1 MTILPHLKTIATLLP
16 ELDTIA
22 TLAGII
28 YHTTK
33 SVSNI
38 PSVKKGIDFLFS
50 GKYSEDSEKSS
61 GWTEAEQEYY
71 QKKLELERELLQK
84 LEIDK
89 QSLELEQIKL
99 QVKTEISVKRFELLR
114 EFQEQNAKLKWEKI
128 QIDWDKDNWFSKLNR
143 IETKQIFSQYTNSL
157 LILSSPPQIAKDNC
171 LDLFR
176 EHDFEVEMHNWE
188 DFVGKYDKS
197 QNSLYPVRSYSNYF
211 TESISKTDIERLY
224 SILNCIS
231 TYIIYADIT
240 AKKITFRTA
249 YWCINGELEFFPNP
263 IEWDWQS
270 TQQELIKVGKSER
283 ESISI
288 IRDLFIEVKKLI
300 SVFYIDCYYMYLDP
314 FYQLNF
320 PSLQTD
326 LGWKLP
332 EHLLKIT
339 NNLQQLQQEQ
349 QKIYFTNLVKSN
361 FSILDEN
368 SMKNV
373 DQFLDKEEIFDIKRN
388 ELLGLLDEADSIVK
402 KLDETGDFSS
412 ISEEVS
418 NQINVTRERCYEGLF
433 SIALIAPFQSGKST
447 TLNAFADGREV
458 APRGLGGGGIKTSAC
473 LVKVQNPHKSKE
485 ESVKI
490 TWRSKQDLLER
501 LDEILGI
508 TACSI
513 PNSETSERL
522 RQISKK
528 KVEAKTEEDQKKY
541 REEYFSIIDFSKPE
555 GKTLLEQA
563 VRKELEE
570 YENNPAKG
578 SETVQD
584 EIDMLRFAMIVLAYY
599 NDPMLKDLKNK
610 TDFDPKDIENYLKFP
625 HNFEKRWNKCFK
637 NYSANLTKKEFTLEE
652 VMYAFIEEITYIVNS
667 ENLKKLGV
675 KIIDCP
681 GIFASK
687 YDTLTALQA
696 MQEASAILFLISGN
710 KQLSQSEIKV
720 LSMLREVGYGNKV
733 FFSINYRN
741 NPKSQ
746 ASKNVIATILEQLQ
760 QLGFKGSYQLEPLY
774 FNAFLA
780 LRAMQG
786 EKLLNNALDSNSKE
800 SIKLDA
806 QAMEVDEE
814 DNEDSVEKAWLSTV
828 EQVIAEVALKKLR
841 ELSSEIDKNTVK
853 LVREESQW
861 DLATDKITEYV
872 FKTKA
877 WSVLVD
883 LGCKPVINTLEKS
896 ESTLK
901 LAEKNVDTNLKQ
913 AKQEW
918 DEAREKLALFKQES
932 EQLLEFFIDD
942 NWEIVLTNSFW
953 EEVYLPSIKETGN
966 LAAPLI
972 VDETTIKNTVLDIQN
987 QIRNKFTKGIKWLR
1001 DKITSDQPEIDLI
1014 LVETLSDRCAKIIQ
1028 DKFEY
1033 LINIKS
1039 EGWFNSLKKGGNK
1052 DYERLVFRRVVEG
1065 CNLIKEKWKDLQLD
1079 HDSYL
1084 QGLDVSLPEFSGD
1097 IRQDMERYNYDA
1109 INKAVEQATGKPV
1122 KDMLT
1127 FMQILYVSVSVS
1139 VGASAVGASAA
1150 FSPGLLLDFLLP
1162 GVGMASFV
1170 IVVVGTLI
1178 RNSLKKRKREENIKE
1193 ISNTITEE
1201 LNKVTSSEETNIK
1214 ESLEKKLRI
1223 VRDYY
1228 SGAIYQSF
1236 NNMEQQLEERIQD
1249 TKTQFDQT
1257 QEERKRLAEVAKNF
1271 RENEFQPLQ
1280 TQMKDFQ
1287 SSVEKI
1293 WQKPS

>member
-1 MTILPHLKTIATLLP
+1 MELPDLEKIGKLAEILYHITGPLSKIPLL
-16 ELDTIA
+16 I
-22 TLAGII
+22 
-28 YHTTK
+28 
-33 SVSNI
+33 
-38 PSVKKGIDFLFS
+38 KGIDFLFS
-50 GKYSEDSEKSS
+50 SKARKDSEKSS
-61 GWTEAEQEYY
+61 DWTEAEKEYY

-114 EFQEQNAKLKWEKI
+114 KFQEQNAKLKWEKI

-143 IETKQIFSQYTNSL
+143 IETQQIFSQYTNSL
-157 LILSSPPQIAKDNC
+157 LILSSPPQIAKDHC

-197 QNSLYPVRSYSNYF
+197 QNSLYPVRGYSNYF
-211 TESISKTDIERLY
+211 TKPISKTDIERLY

-231 TYIIYADIT
+231 TYVIYADIT

-270 TQQELIKVGKSER
+270 TQQELIKVGKSEV

-320 PSLQTD
+320 PSLQTE
-326 LGWKLP
+326 LGWELP
-332 EHLLKIT
+332 ENLVKIT
-339 NNLQQLQQEQ
+339 NNLQELQQEQ
-349 QKIYFTNLVKSN
+349 QKIYFTNLVTNS

-373 DQFLDKEEIFDIKRN
+373 DKFLDKEEIFDIKRN
-388 ELLGLLDEADSIVK
+388 ELLGLLDKADGIVK

-447 TLNAFADGREV
+447 TLNAFANGREV

-490 TWRSKQDLLER
+490 TWRSKKDLLER
-501 LDEILGI
+501 LDEILGM
-508 TACSI
+508 TARSI
-513 PNSETSERL
+513 AKDKTSRGL
-522 RQISKK
+522 REISKK
-528 KVEAKTEEDQKKY
+528 KPQAETEEEVKKY
-541 REEYFSIIDFSKPE
+541 REEYFSIIDFTKPE

-570 YENNPAKG
+570 YQNSPAKG
-578 SETVQD
+578 SEIVQD
-584 EIDMLRFAMIVLAYY
+584 KLDMLRFAMIVLAYY
-599 NDPMLKDLKNK
+599 NDPILKELKNQ
-610 TDFDPKDIENYLKFP
+610 TNFESKDIENYLKFP
-625 HNFEKRWNKCFK
+625 RNFEKRWNNCFN
-637 NYSANLTKKEFTLEE
+637 NYSENLTKKEFTLEE
-652 VMYAFIEEITYIVNS
+652 VMYAFIEEVTYIVNS

-696 MQEASAILFLISGN
+696 MQEASAILFLITGD

-720 LSMLREVGYGNKV
+720 LSMLREVGYSNKV

-741 NPKSQ
+741 NPNNQ
-746 ASKNVIATILEQLQ
+746 ASIDVIDTILAQLQ
-760 QLGFKGSYQLEPLY
+760 QLGFKGDYQLEPLY
-774 FNAFLA
+774 FNAFLV

-786 EKLLNNALDSNSKE
+786 EKLLNNALDSNSQE

-806 QAMEVDEE
+806 QAMQGNGKDI
-814 DNEDSVEKAWLSTV
+814 NFSVEKAWLSSV
-828 EQVIAEVALKKLR
+828 KQVIAQVAFNRLE
-841 ELSSEIDKNTVK
+841 ELSSEIDAKTVK
-853 LVREESQW
+853 LVRQESQW
-861 DLATDKITEYV
+861 DSATDKITEYV

-883 LGCKPVINTLEKS
+883 LGCEPVINTLEKS
-896 ESTLK
+896 EYTLK
-901 LAEKNVDTNLKQ
+901 LAEGNVQKNLEE
-913 AKQEW
+913 AEQEW
-918 DEAREKLALFKQES
+918 DEARKKLVLFKKESEKLLES
-932 EQLLEFFIDD
+932 FIDD

-953 EEVYLPSIKETGN
+953 EEVYVPSIKETGN

-972 VDETTIKNTVLDIQN
+972 VDEATIKNTLLDIPD
-987 QIRNKFTKGIKWLR
+987 QIKNKFTKGINWFKNKVNL
-1001 DKITSDQPEIDLI
+1001 DNQEVDMI

-1033 LINIKS
+1033 LINLKS
-1039 EGWFNSLKKGGNK
+1039 KRWFNSLKKGGNE
-1052 DYERLVFRRVVEG
+1052 DYEKLVFRRVVEG
-1065 CNLIKEKWKDLQLD
+1065 CNLIKEKWTELKLD
-1079 HDSYL
+1079 YDSYL

-1109 INKAVEQATGKPV
+1109 INKAVEQATDKPM
-1122 KDMLT
+1122 KDMLIL
-1127 FMQILYVSVSVS
+1127 MQILSGSVVFSSTVSSV
-1139 VGASAVGASAA
+1139 
-1150 FSPGLLLDFLLP
+1150 LLLDFLLP
-1162 GVGMASFV
+1162 GAALLSLV
-1170 IVVVGTLI
+1170 IVVVGTVI
-1178 RNSLKKRKREENIKE
+1178 AKSFRNREEYIKE

-1201 LNKVTSSEETNIK
+1201 LNQVTISEETNIK
-1214 ESLEKKLRI
+1214 ESLKKKLRV

-1228 SGAIYQSF
+1228 SGAIEQSF
-1236 NNMEQQLEERIQD
+1236 NNMEQQLEKRIED

-1280 TQMKDFQ
+1280 TQMKYFQ

-1293 WQKPS
+1293 WQNPS